1 MSMSTVFSSDSPT
14 ASQETESQELS
25 TLAAFI
31 AHIER
36 LQDQVRQKD
45 HHIAELEEDLAA
57 LRTQHGHLEQ
67 ERTEAALKLDIQH
80 ELLRKTKQTDAHV
93 EQLRTAIIDRE
104 AIIGEKEKSIRAI
117 ERQLEY
123 HQMLLQAE
131 IRKHAT
137 MKLHTSIEDDP
148 LPELTSLTSKAD
160 VDKWINQLKQRLRR
174 EQPMSE
180 PGESANETEA
190 QAESLQQEIDFY
202 IREII
207 YYKLDIKGYKSDIR
221 KLKRI
226 TAQLGS
232 YGSRASDLESDTSS
246 LKPANTPS
254 RSRFIS
260 TTPELGASGPT
271 SPVCRGPVSNVE
283 SGARPSTPPPSGYS
297 PVDQVKPTYKR
308 IPQQLNIQVP
318 MTPQTPIREG
328 DYNFANKVDDLDPGI
343 SPRSVVRLSP
353 ERRKPTVCDFNTSL

>member
-1 MSMSTVFSSDSPT
+1 
-14 ASQETESQELS
+14 
-25 TLAAFI
+25 
-31 AHIER
+31 
-36 LQDQVRQKD
+36 
-45 HHIAELEEDLAA
+45 
-57 LRTQHGHLEQ
+57 
-67 ERTEAALKLDIQH
+67 
-80 ELLRKTKQTDAHV
+80 
-93 EQLRTAIIDRE
+93 
-104 AIIGEKEKSIRAI
+104 
-117 ERQLEY
+117 
-123 HQMLLQAE
+123 MLLQAE